1 LCVIE
6 PTSTRL
12 VKLTQLEGRDCTG
25 EYKSLATEA
34 RSLTNLLDDI
44 QDKFEKIPEQ
54 KHAQLNDAYEPCV
67 KVLQELDSLLNHYNS
82 LDTRTKRTWDR
93 ITYDPEKVRTLRGRL
108 TASVTML
115 NTFYTSMI
123 HDSQVRILDA
133 LERLEKDYRGG
144 HREESIASLERL
156 TAGPA
161 EDEAEEEA
169 AWTQILRD
177 LEDVGVAKQDALGYR
192 DVIIHWLVEA
202 VNQGRLLEQRI
213 ESDGIE
219 SISRDLLPTLDELG
233 IPQTHY
239 LDVPDITT
247 PIQRS
252 QSAPFCP
259 PSPLSTASGPEDHRT
274 HSIPSMTSL
283 PVPEYYSRS
292 SYAASYST
300 DTDTSSLY
308 ASPPPIPL
316 VRPAVGSTTTQ
327 IKRVPVPNRA
337 QAPKSSSPL
346 PPIYTPPPAS
356 VMPPTPTRSAPP
368 VPPVAH
374 AISAPPTPLVPTSS
388 IPTASH
394 PFAASATSLPQAFP
408 ETSIPPILQTPP
420 SYYEKNSSTTADLA
434 WNAQQIIAAWNRRDF
449 VSAEKLLE
457 DQLAAVERGQT
468 VLATGAQPDRRILRH
483 LIGVCA
489 SYSGNFKKAKRYFE
503 SVFNGIYLN
512 GGSLDDGDIAAA
524 RWLGDIC
531 TSISPKKVL

>member
-1 LCVIE
+1 
-6 PTSTRL
+6 
-12 VKLTQLEGRDCTG
+12 
-25 EYKSLATEA
+25 
-34 RSLTNLLDDI
+34 
-44 QDKFEKIPEQ
+44 
-54 KHAQLNDAYEPCV
+54 
-67 KVLQELDSLLNHYNS
+67 
-82 LDTRTKRTWDR
+82 
-93 ITYDPEKVRTLRGRL
+93 
-108 TASVTML
+108 ML
-115 NTFYTSMI
+115 NTFYTSLV

-192 DVIIHWLVEA
+192 DVIIDWLVEA
-202 VNQGRLLEQRI
+202 VNQGRLLEQRPA
-213 ESDGIE
+213 SDGIE

-259 PSPLSTASGPEDHRT
+259 PSPLLTASGPEDHRA

-283 PVPEYYSRS
+283 PVPQHSSRS
-292 SYAASYST
+292 SYAASYSS

-308 ASPPPIPL
+308 GSPPIPP
-316 VRPAVGSTTTQ
+316 VRPAAGSTATQ
-327 IKRVPVPNRA
+327 IKRVPVPVRA
-337 QAPKSSSPL
+337 QAPTASSPI
-346 PPIYTPPPAS
+346 PPIYTPPPVS
-356 VMPPTPTRSAPP
+356 VVPPIPTRSAPP

-374 AISAPPTPLVPTSS
+374 AIPALPIALIPTSS
-388 IPTASH
+388 IPAVSQPFTAS
-394 PFAASATSLPQAFP
+394 ASSVPQAFP
-408 ETSIPPILQTPP
+408 ETSVPPILQTPP
-420 SYYEKNSSTTADLA
+420 SYYEKDSSTTADLA
-434 WNAQQIIAAWNRRDF
+434 WTAQQIIAAWHRRDF

-489 SYSGNFKKAKRYFE
+489 SYSGNFHKAKRFFE

-512 GGSLDDGDIAAA
+512 SGSLDDGDIAAA

-531 TSISPKKVL
+531 TSIVPQRWRYH